1 MNDSVPGRLD
11 ALENAFIIL
20 VELLAERE
28 VIDPSILRDL
38 LSRRAERFRTDHGS
52 ATDPLGTAH
61 ALKLLAAGISSSTEW
76 VRREHD

>member
-1 MNDSVPGRLD
+1 MIQANFAVCPRTANSG
-11 ALENAFIIL
+11 
-20 VELLAERE
+20 LAERE